1 MKRFFML
8 AAWMLSLPTLASI
21 TVTDDAGHV
30 LVLAKPAERVVSF
43 APHVTELVFAA
54 GGGGRLVGTVS
65 HSDYPP
71 AARSV
76 PLIGDSRQID
86 IERLI
91 AVKPDLLVVWFHG
104 SSARQME
111 QLQQLGIPIFYSEPR
126 KLDDVADSV
135 LRLGR
140 LLGTDA
146 VATPRAAQLRQTLAQ
161 LTARYSGRAPVRV
174 FYQVWS
180 KPLYTLNGRHIVSDA
195 LRICGGQNVFG
206 ALALTAPTVNIEVV
220 LLENPEAIVTGAN
233 RNQSETGLEMWR
245 AYPAM
250 QAVRNNNLFAVDADL
265 LNRAGPRL
273 IEGATTLCEKL
284 DEARSHR
291 GAAR

>member
-1 MKRFFML
+1 MKRFFIL
-8 AAWMLSLPTLASI
+8 AAWMLSLPAMASI

-30 LVLAKPAERVVSF
+30 LVLAKPAERVVSL
-43 APHVTELVFAA
+43 APHVTELIYAA
-54 GGGGRLVGTVS
+54 GGGGRLIGTVS

-86 IERLI
+86 VERLI
-91 AVKPDLLVVWFHG
+91 ALKPDLLVAWLHG
-104 SSARQME
+104 SPARHME

-126 KLDDVADSV
+126 KLDDIADSL

-140 LLGTDA
+140 LLGSDA
-146 VATPRAAQLRQTLAQ
+146 VATQRAAQFRQTLSQ

-174 FYQVWS
+174 FYQIWS

-195 LRICGGQNVFG
+195 LRICGGENVFG
-206 ALALTAPTVNIEVV
+206 ALALTAPTVNIEAV
-220 LLENPEAIVTGAN
+220 LLENPEAIVTTAN
-233 RNQSETGLEMWR
+233 RNQAETGLEMWR
-245 AYPAM
+245 AYPALR
-250 QAVRNNNLFAVDADL
+250 AVRNNNLFALDADL
-265 LNRAGPRL
+265 LSRAGPRL
-273 IEGATTLCEKL
+273 IDGASALCEKL
-284 DEARSHR
+284 DEARLHR